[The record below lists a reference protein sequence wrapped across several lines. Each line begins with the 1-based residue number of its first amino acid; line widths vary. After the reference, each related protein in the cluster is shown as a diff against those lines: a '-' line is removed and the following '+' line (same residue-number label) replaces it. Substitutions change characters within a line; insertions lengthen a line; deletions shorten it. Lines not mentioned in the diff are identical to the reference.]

1 MTLHLY
7 GDSELEALM
16 AALESDLAER
26 KESWNGSA
34 PTKGREAICSFANDL
49 ANHAKPGVLFV
60 GVADNGTPIKLSITD
75 QLLQTLT
82 DIKTDGRIV
91 PPPTLQVACRTL
103 QGVSVAVVTVWPADS
118 PPVRFDGRICVRSG
132 PRRGFATAQ
141 DERILNEKRR
151 FRDQPFDARP
161 CGSAQL
167 GDLDLSW
174 YRENYLP
181 AAVAPE
187 VLEANERTVEER
199 LASTRMIL
207 SPTEPT
213 PTNLAVLTL
222 TTQPLDFLPGAYVQ
236 FLRVAGTSLAD
247 EPVDAAVFEGRL
259 ADVIR
264 RVEEKLDSHNRTA
277 VDFRSA
283 STEKR
288 TQLYP
293 MVALQQLFR
302 NAVMH
307 RTYEHTNTPIRITW
321 YTDRIEIISPGGP
334 VGMVT
339 RENFGIPG
347 YTDYRNPNLAG
358 FLREMGFAQRFGA
371 GIATARR
378 ECERNGNPA
387 PEFDVQ
393 DAFIRVTLRTTTAG
407 EVAP

>member
-1 MTLHLY
+1 MSY
-7 GDSELEALM
+7 YSDSQLAALLDD
-16 AALESDLAER
+16 LESDQAER
-26 KESWNGSA
+26 KESWAGDAKS
-34 PTKGREAICSFANDL
+34 KGRQAVCAFANDL
-49 ANHAKPGVLFV
+49 PNHNTPGVLFV
-60 GVADNGTPIKLSITD
+60 GAKDNGTPSNVPIDD
-75 QLLQTLT
+75 QLLLTLS
-82 DIKTDGRIV
+82 DIKTDGKII
-91 PPPTLQVACRTL
+91 PPPSITVEKRVLKGAEI
-103 QGVSVAVVTVWPADS
+103 AVVTVRPADS
-118 PPVRFDGRICVRSG
+118 PPVRYEGRIWIRTG
-132 PRRGFATAQ
+132 PRRDIANVQ

-161 CGSAQL
+161 CSSAEL

-174 YRENYLP
+174 YGENYLP
-181 AAVAPE
+181 AAVASE
-187 VLEANERTVEER
+187 VLEANERTIEER

-213 PTNLAVLTL
+213 PTNLAALTL
-222 TTQPLDFLPGAYVQ
+222 TTQPRDFLPCAYVQ
-236 FLRVAGTSLAD
+236 FLKVAGPSLAD
-247 EPVDAAVFEGRL
+247 EAVDAAEFEGRL

-277 VDFRSA
+277 VDFRSG

-307 RTYEHTNTPIRITW
+307 RTYEHTNSPIRLTW
-321 YTDRIEIISPGGP
+321 YADRIEIISPGGP

-339 RENFGIPG
+339 RENFGVPG
-347 YTDYRNPNLAG
+347 FTDYRNPNLAG

-371 GIATARR
+371 GIITARR

-387 PEFDVQ
+387 PEFDVD
-393 DAFIRVTLRTTTAG
+393 DAFIRVTLRPATAG
-407 EVAP
+407 EMAR

>member
-1 MTLHLY
+1 MSY
-7 GDSELEALM
+7 YSDSQLEALLDD
-16 AALESDLAER
+16 LESDQAER
-26 KESWNGSA
+26 KESWAGDAKSR
-34 PTKGREAICSFANDL
+34 GRQAVCAFANDL
-49 ANHAKPGVLFV
+49 PNHNTPGVLFV
-60 GVADNGTPIKLSITD
+60 GAKDNGTPSNIPIDD
-75 QLLQTLT
+75 QLLLTLS
-82 DIKTDGRIV
+82 DIKTDGKII
-91 PPPTLQVACRTL
+91 PPPSITVEKRVLKGAEI
-103 QGVSVAVVTVWPADS
+103 AVVTVRPADS
-118 PPVRFDGRICVRSG
+118 PPVRYEGRIWIRTG
-132 PRRGFATAQ
+132 PRRDIANAQ

-161 CGSAQL
+161 CSIAEL
-167 GDLDLSW
+167 VDLDLSW
-174 YRENYLP
+174 YAENYLP
-181 AAVAPE
+181 TAVASE
-187 VLEANERTVEER
+187 VLAANERTIEER

-222 TTQPLDFLPGAYVQ
+222 TTQPRDFLPCAYVQ
-236 FLRVAGTSLAD
+236 FLKVAGPSLAD
-247 EPVDAAVFEGRL
+247 EPVDAAEFEGRL

-277 VDFRSA
+277 VDFRSG

-293 MVALQQLFR
+293 VVALQQIFR

-307 RTYEHTNTPIRITW
+307 RTYEHTNTPIRLTW
-321 YTDRIEIISPGGP
+321 YGDRIEIISPGGP

-347 YTDYRNPNLAG
+347 FTDYRNPNLAG

-393 DAFIRVTLRTTTAG
+393 DAFIRVTLRPATAG
-407 EVAP
+407 EMAP

>member
-1 MTLHLY
+1 MSY
-7 GDSELEALM
+7 YSDSQLKALLDD
-16 AALESDLAER
+16 LESDLAER
-26 KESWNGSA
+26 KESWTGDAKSKA
-34 PTKGREAICSFANDL
+34 RQAVCAFANDL
-49 ANHAKPGVLFV
+49 PNHDTPGVLFV
-60 GVADNGTPIKLSITD
+60 GARNNGAPSHIPIDD
-75 QLLQTLT
+75 QLLLTLS
-82 DIKTDGRIV
+82 DIKTDGKII
-91 PPPTLQVACRTL
+91 PPP
-103 QGVSVAVVTVWPADS
+103 SVTVEKRVLKGAEIAVVTVRPADS
-118 PPVRFDGRICVRSG
+118 PPVRYEGRIWIRVG
-132 PRRGFATAQ
+132 PRRDIANAQ

-161 CGSAQL
+161 CSSAAL

-174 YRENYLP
+174 YAEIYLP

-187 VLEANERTVEER
+187 VLEANERTIEQR

-213 PTNLAVLTL
+213 PTNLAILTL
-222 TTQPLDFLPGAYVQ
+222 STQPRDFLPGAYVQ
-236 FLRVAGTSLAD
+236 FLRVAGLTLAD
-247 EPVDAAVFEGRL
+247 EPVDAVEFEGRM

-277 VDFRSA
+277 VDFRSG

-307 RTYEHTNTPIRITW
+307 RTYEHTNAPTRLTW
-321 YTDRIEIISPGGP
+321 YDDRIEIISPGGP

-339 RENFGIPG
+339 RENFGTPG
-347 YTDYRNPNLAG
+347 FTDYRNPNLAG
-358 FLREMGFAQRFGA
+358 LLREMGFAQRFGA

-393 DAFIRVTLRTTTAG
+393 DAFIRVTLRPATA
-407 EVAP
+407 EAVAP

>member
-1 MTLHLY
+1 MSY
-7 GDSELEALM
+7 YSDSQLEALLDD
-16 AALESDLAER
+16 LESDQAER
-26 KESWNGSA
+26 KESLAGDVKS
-34 PTKGREAICSFANDL
+34 KGRQAVCAFANDL
-49 ANHAKPGVLFV
+49 PNHNTPGVLFI
-60 GVADNGTPIKLSITD
+60 GVRDNGTPSCVPIDDHLLLTLSD
-75 QLLQTLT
+75 F
-82 DIKTDGRIV
+82 KTDGKIV
-91 PPPTLQVACRTL
+91 PPPSITVEKRVLKGAEI
-103 QGVSVAVVTVWPADS
+103 AVITVMPADS
-118 PPVRFDGRICVRSG
+118 PPVRYDGRIWIRVG
-132 PRRGFATAQ
+132 PRRAIANVQ

-161 CGSAQL
+161 CSSAEP

-174 YRENYLP
+174 YSENYLP

-187 VLEANERTVEER
+187 VLEANERTMEER

-213 PTNLAVLTL
+213 PTHLGVLTL
-222 TTQPLDFLPGAYVQ
+222 TIQPTDFLPGAYVQ
-236 FLRVAGTSLAD
+236 FLRVDGPDLAD
-247 EPVDAAVFEGRL
+247 APVDETVFEGRL

-293 MVALQQLFR
+293 LVALQQLFR

-321 YTDRIEIISPGGP
+321 YEDRIEIISPGGP

-339 RENFGIPG
+339 RENFGTPG
-347 YTDYRNPNLAG
+347 FTDYRNPNLAG

-393 DAFIRVTLRTTTAG
+393 DAFIRVTLRPATA
-407 EVAP
+407 EAVAP

>member
-1 MTLHLY
+1 MTLQLY
-7 GDSELEALM
+7 SDSELEDLM
-16 AALESDLAER
+16 AAVESDLVER
-26 KESWNGSA
+26 KETWNGSA
-34 PTKGREAICSFANDL
+34 PAKGREAICSFANDL
-49 ANHAKPGVLFV
+49 VNHGRPGVLFV
-60 GVADNGTPIKLSITD
+60 GVADNGTPIALPITD
-75 QLLQTLT
+75 RLLQTLT
-82 DIKTDGRIV
+82 DIKSDGRIV
-91 PPPTLQVACRTL
+91 PPPTLQVGCRTL
-103 QGVSVAVVTVWPADS
+103 LGVDVAVVTVWPADS

-161 CGSAQL
+161 CGSAEP

-174 YRENYLP
+174 YSENYLP

-187 VLEANERTVEER
+187 VLEANERTMEER

-213 PTNLAVLTL
+213 PTHLGVLTL
-222 TTQPLDFLPGAYVQ
+222 TIQPTDFLPGAYVQ
-236 FLRVAGTSLAD
+236 FLRVDGPDLAD
-247 EPVDAAVFEGRL
+247 APVDEAVFEGRL

-264 RVEEKLDSHNRTA
+264 RMEEKLDSHNRTA
-277 VDFRSA
+277 VDFRSG

-288 TQLYP
+288 TQQYP
-293 MVALQQLFR
+293 LVALQQLFR

-321 YTDRIEIISPGGP
+321 YEDRIEIISPGGP

-339 RENFGIPG
+339 RENFGTPG
-347 YTDYRNPNLAG
+347 FTDYRNPNLAG

-378 ECERNGNPA
+378 ECERNGNPP

-393 DAFIRVTLRTTTAG
+393 DAFIRVTLRPAATEEKT
-407 EVAP
+407 P